1 MALIEEDFDKSL
13 KVIVV
18 GNGTVGKSSL
28 ITRFANRTYTSGY
41 KKTLAV
47 DFVEKGAQIKTKDGE
62 EELTFLLWDT
72 AGQEEYNSV
81 TRAYYRGAGAAVI
94 VFSTTDRASFDAVA
108 NWHRKI
114 LEECDGVIIVLVQN
128 KIDLMDQV
136 GTRCRDI
143 SRARGDPAR
152 WCPYMPW

>member
-47 DFVEKGAQIKTKDGE
+47 DFVEKAAQIKTKDGE
-62 EELTFLLWDT
+62 EDLTFLLWDT
-72 AGQEEYNSV
+72 AGQVSSQGLGHFVLDTNKRGWQYFFLCPLAHRGRGLCALALCTVQRVNEEANNCRLASY
-81 TRAYYRGAGAAVI
+81 TF
-94 VFSTTDRASFDAVA
+94 FS
-108 NWHRKI
+108 
-114 LEECDGVIIVLVQN
+114 G
-128 KIDLMDQV
+128 
-136 GTRCRDI
+136 
-143 SRARGDPAR
+143 
-152 WCPYMPW
+152 